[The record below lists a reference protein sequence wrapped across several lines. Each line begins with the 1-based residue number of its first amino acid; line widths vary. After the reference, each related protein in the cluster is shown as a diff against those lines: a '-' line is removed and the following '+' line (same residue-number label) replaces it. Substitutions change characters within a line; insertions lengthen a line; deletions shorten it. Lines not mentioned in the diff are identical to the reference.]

1 MAGGGTHV
9 EGLRETVKA
18 LEAAGV
24 ELTDLKEA
32 MARIAA
38 VGADLVASHTPVAT
52 GKLRASVRGN
62 KAKGK
67 AEVLAGKASVPYAGP
82 INYGWPKR
90 NIRPRN
96 FLAAA
101 DAELGPKVVQMFED
115 NINDIL
121 TKKGLG

>member
-1 MAGGGTHV
+1 MAGGTHV

-24 ELTDLKEA
+24 EVADLKEA
-32 MARIAA
+32 MARVAA
-38 VGADLVASHTPVAT
+38 AGAEIVARHVPVVS

-67 AEVLAGKASVPYAGP
+67 AEVLAGKASVPYAGA
-82 INYGWPKR
+82 INYGWPRR
-90 NIRPRN
+90 NIRARD
-96 FLAAA
+96 FLAQA
-101 DAELGPKVVQMFED
+101 DAEIGTRAVAMFED
-115 NINDIL
+115 ALNDVL